1 MMTKSK
7 SNQNYTQN
15 KKKKKIQEAGTCV
28 EDPTPS
34 KQEESYS
41 FIVNNERFPYWIK
54 SSVLRYWEDFKDSF
68 DVHWNDAIDNENAY
82 VEHSIKVSEKPQ
94 NDEQDSMTDRPPV
107 NRAMYTITVYRT
119 NNKFQIQG
127 NYRQH
132 WVRKEFPM
140 LQQVI
145 DDFFNDSEEARSI
158 VKSYNKIFD
167 SNLDMDILEDPD
179 IKDYFIVESRDPA
192 PTKTPPTAE
201 KVDAIP
207 NVKEKPII
215 EQIDLTAELPLPQE
229 KQIIN
234 LKVDTK
240 DIMSDLEK
248 DFENLP
254 DMTSN
259 RELKQL
265 IKDTIS
271 PIVVDLTNRV
281 KELENRNDQL
291 SNQIIELSN
300 LVNPGK
306 LKEDI
311 KEIAEQVMLQNIND
325 HAKEIR
331 KNMYWKID
339 QLTEEKIQ
347 EINIERDAIN
357 TQFEDYKIKIKSDTA
372 LEKMLIDQKIDT
384 LTSDLKKV
392 YNDMDQLQRA
402 NNSKTDKLKNLE
414 ETNKQLLETL
424 HKYEEQLQEK
434 LEVFKQEYLNEET
447 IQKSVIAFMEQQ
459 SPKLP
464 ITTDE
469 NDIDLQSSRNAKDN
483 PATTQKQIN
492 SKIIV
497 LMDSNRKFI
506 DKNKLF
512 PNEKALILACPTI
525 ERGREILQQTKFV
538 DQHTIIIHTG
548 VNDLENCS
556 PQEVSNKFCELLLS
570 YKTTYPTVK
579 IIASSITPRKDQLNT
594 AVKRANELIHNELK
608 KDQMKDII
616 LIDNSNL
623 DKQEL
628 LFDAKHLNRK
638 NRLKF

>member
-1 MMTKSK
+1 MRTKSK
-7 SNQNYTQN
+7 SNRNYTQN

-34 KQEESYS
+34 KQEASYS

-68 DVHWNDAIDNENAY
+68 DVHWNDAVDNENAY

-94 NDEQDSMTDRPPV
+94 NDEQDSKTDRPPV

-119 NNKFQIQG
+119 NNKFQVQG

-179 IKDYFIVESRDPA
+179 IKDYFIVESRDPP
-192 PTKTPPTAE
+192 PTKTPPTTE
-201 KVDAIP
+201 KVDTIP
-207 NVKEKPII
+207 NVREKPLI

-265 IKDTIS
+265 IKDAIS
-271 PIVVDLTNRV
+271 PIIVDLTNRV
-281 KELENRNDQL
+281 KELENRNDQV

-331 KNMYWKID
+331 KNMYRKID

-357 TQFEDYKIKIKSDTA
+357 TQFEDYKIKIKSDTE
-372 LEKMLIDQKIDT
+372 LEKILIDQKIDA

-434 LEVFKQEYLNEET
+434 LEVFKEEHLNKET

-459 SPKLP
+459 SSKLP

-483 PATTQKQIN
+483 QATTQKQIN
-492 SKIIV
+492 SNIIV
-497 LMDSNRKFI
+497 LMDSNREFI

-525 ERGREILQQTKFV
+525 ERG
-538 DQHTIIIHTG
+538 
-548 VNDLENCS
+548 
-556 PQEVSNKFCELLLS
+556 
-570 YKTTYPTVK
+570 
-579 IIASSITPRKDQLNT
+579 
-594 AVKRANELIHNELK
+594 
-608 KDQMKDII
+608 
-616 LIDNSNL
+616 
-623 DKQEL
+623 
-628 LFDAKHLNRK
+628 
-638 NRLKF
+638 

>member
-1 MMTKSK
+1 
-7 SNQNYTQN
+7 
-15 KKKKKIQEAGTCV
+15 
-28 EDPTPS
+28 
-34 KQEESYS
+34 
-41 FIVNNERFPYWIK
+41 
-54 SSVLRYWEDFKDSF
+54 
-68 DVHWNDAIDNENAY
+68 
-82 VEHSIKVSEKPQ
+82 
-94 NDEQDSMTDRPPV
+94 
-107 NRAMYTITVYRT
+107 
-119 NNKFQIQG
+119 
-127 NYRQH
+127 
-132 WVRKEFPM
+132 M

-179 IKDYFIVESRDPA
+179 IKDYFIVELRDPA

-207 NVKEKPII
+207 NAREKPII

-234 LKVDTK
+234 LKVDTI
-240 DIMSDLEK
+240 DIMSDLGK

-271 PIVVDLTNRV
+271 PILVDLTNRV

-331 KNMYWKID
+331 NNMYRKID
-339 QLTEEKIQ
+339 RLTEEKIQ

-372 LEKMLIDQKIDT
+372 LEKMLIDQKIDA

-402 NNSKTDKLKNLE
+402 NNSKTDKQKNLE

-434 LEVFKQEYLNEET
+434 LEVFKQEHLNEET

-464 ITTDE
+464 ITADE

-492 SKIIV
+492 SNIIV
-497 LMDSNRKFI
+497 LMGSNRKFI
-506 DKNKLF
+506 DRNKLF

-638 NRLKF
+638 NGVKILVSNIKRTLRLQAGIKFKQQSRFKPNVKVDNKNTLTNTNSKPDNIISTSTVMTEVLQQLKQMNTNLINQTQYPKPRPLPPPGPWLNNPFPHQPYSFA

>member
-1 MMTKSK
+1 M
-7 SNQNYTQN
+7 
-15 KKKKKIQEAGTCV
+15 
-28 EDPTPS
+28 
-34 KQEESYS
+34 
-41 FIVNNERFPYWIK
+41 FI
-54 SSVLRYWEDFKDSF
+54 
-68 DVHWNDAIDNENAY
+68 WNDAVDNENAY

-94 NDEQDSMTDRPPV
+94 NDEQDSTTDRPPV

-119 NNKFQIQG
+119 NNKFQVQG

-207 NVKEKPII
+207 NVREKPII
-215 EQIDLTAELPLPQE
+215 EQIDLKAELPLPQE

-259 RELKQL
+259 TELKQL

-331 KNMYWKID
+331 KNMYRKID

-372 LEKMLIDQKIDT
+372 LEKMLIDQKIDA

-434 LEVFKQEYLNEET
+434 LEVFKQEHLNDET

-492 SKIIV
+492 SNIII

-608 KDQMKDII
+608 KIK
-616 LIDNSNL
+616 
-623 DKQEL
+623 
-628 LFDAKHLNRK
+628 
-638 NRLKF
+638 

>member
-1 MMTKSK
+1 M
-7 SNQNYTQN
+7 
-15 KKKKKIQEAGTCV
+15 
-28 EDPTPS
+28 
-34 KQEESYS
+34 
-41 FIVNNERFPYWIK
+41 
-54 SSVLRYWEDFKDSF
+54 
-68 DVHWNDAIDNENAY
+68 
-82 VEHSIKVSEKPQ
+82 
-94 NDEQDSMTDRPPV
+94 
-107 NRAMYTITVYRT
+107 
-119 NNKFQIQG
+119 
-127 NYRQH
+127 
-132 WVRKEFPM
+132 
-140 LQQVI
+140 
-145 DDFFNDSEEARSI
+145 
-158 VKSYNKIFD
+158 
-167 SNLDMDILEDPD
+167 
-179 IKDYFIVESRDPA
+179 
-192 PTKTPPTAE
+192 
-201 KVDAIP
+201 
-207 NVKEKPII
+207 
-215 EQIDLTAELPLPQE
+215 
-229 KQIIN
+229 
-234 LKVDTK
+234 
-240 DIMSDLEK
+240 
-248 DFENLP
+248 
-254 DMTSN
+254 
-259 RELKQL
+259 
-265 IKDTIS
+265 
-271 PIVVDLTNRV
+271 

-331 KNMYWKID
+331 KSMYRKID

-372 LEKMLIDQKIDT
+372 LEKMLIDQKIDA

-434 LEVFKQEYLNEET
+434 LEVFKQEHLNEET

-469 NDIDLQSSRNAKDN
+469 NDIDLQSLRNAKDN

-492 SKIIV
+492 SNIIV

-525 ERGREILQQTKFV
+525 ERGREILQQKKFV

-638 NRLKF
+638 NGVKILASNIKRTLRLQAGIKFKQQSRIKPNVKVDNKNTSTNTNSKLDNIISTSTVMTEVLQQLKQMNTYLINQTQYPKPRPLPPPGPWLKTRSLISLTVSPDHLCMVRRVRRVRRELLTVQKQFCYH